1 MACRLKGI
9 VECDKRLILIHER
22 AMLVMEQVK
31 VSQGNAFVTCLLEG
45 PSGNGKTAMTATIG
59 IEPDFSFVKFLTC
72 CHICQNKLVPSSL

>member
-1 MACRLKGI
+1 MACRLNGI

-59 IEPDFSFVKFLTC
+59 IEPDFPFTYQKKKK
-72 CHICQNKLVPSSL
+72 KLAFHLSSS